1 MSIQLRDGLAN
12 QPVDHIMEDLLV
24 RFVVN
29 CPEEDLS
36 SIERVFFQV
45 EEAQWFYTDFIRQL
59 NAAFPSMKMKGF
71 APRLLSKCPLLW
83 KWGDPAD
90 ALSQFG
96 KYKST
101 IPVRGIALLNKD
113 MTKMILVQGT
123 ESNLWSFPRGKI
135 SKDEDDLV
143 CAVREVKEET
153 GFDATNHVNEK
164 DVVER
169 TVYGK
174 NFKIYLARNVP
185 EDFKFEPEV
194 RNEIALIQWHD
205 IKGLQKAVKQQHNKY
220 FIVGPFLKPL
230 TRWINR
236 NKGVVNEE
244 ELMRSAEQKLK
255 QLMGIAPAP
264 SVAADAGRELL
275 NILQGAA
282 EPLAPTAN
290 FSAGSPSAIPQPQQ
304 YIQMNVPQHLQSFY
318 AGMNSMPQFFPPAH
332 PNGYIPVQPLLRA
345 PQFNGGFFANQ
356 GPQGPQIPQVP
367 QMPGQFAPHQ
377 MQQSPVQPIL
387 QSPGAH
393 ATHTP
398 QAQTVPIAQ
407 APDALSLST
416 SSANSK
422 ELLSILKGGSLK
434 SAPQPPNESR
444 PNESRA
450 GEFLQMLNKKPEA
463 TDQRK
468 VNVLKRD
475 KTSLESDA
483 LATLLGLLGKKP
495 TVVEKQAETTTPAP
509 KQSNASAELLGL
521 LNKKQ
526 ADKKEESPAENKE
539 HSDVERKIEIPLR
552 NVPDQQPVAQPKP
565 EKKDA
570 AAELLGL
577 IGRKPSKDKKETETR
592 QTSQSA
598 DVGTASPAPRTPINA
613 NENKKASNELLD
625 ILNQPKMPLRIAKRD
640 TQSPADLKS
649 VLGGSASPQETPAT
663 LILSTLNRKS
673 ATPQPKFTPQPT
685 PPQDFE
691 DFENFEDF
699 EDFDEISSS
708 QHEIYNSIANT
719 FNADSEE
726 EYETEKDLGHTQP
739 QAQSQSQSQS
749 QSQVQ
754 NLAQAQA
761 HDNGHTAGQ
770 HLLLLLNGGKPSPGN
785 LQDTYGNA
793 APAPAPQVSA
803 PTSSN
808 GADILRILGRRP
820 TETNQSG
827 NDLLN
832 ILKGGR

>member
-153 GFDATNHVNEK
+153 GFDATNYVNEK

-185 EDFKFEPEV
+185 EDYKFEPEV

-244 ELMRSAEQKLK
+244 ELLRSAEQKLK
-255 QLMGIAPAP
+255 QLMGITPAP

-275 NILQGAA
+275 NILQGVA
-282 EPLAPTAN
+282 EPLIPTAN
-290 FSAGSPSAIPQPQQ
+290 IPSRSPSAIPQAQQ

-318 AGMNSMPQFFPPAH
+318 AGMNSMPQFFPLAH
-332 PNGYIPVQPLLRA
+332 PNGFMPVQPLLRA

-356 GPQGPQIPQVP
+356 GPQGPQIQQVH
-367 QMPGQFAPHQ
+367 QIPGQFAPHQ
-377 MQQSPVQPIL
+377 MQQSPAQPIL

-416 SSANSK
+416 SSSNSK

-434 SAPQPPNESR
+434 SAAQPQS
-444 PNESRA
+444 ESRA

-463 TDQRK
+463 TDQKK

-475 KTSLESDA
+475 KTSLESGA
-483 LATLLGLLGKKP
+483 SATLLGLLGKKP
-495 TVVEKQAETTTPAP
+495 SVAEKQTPPVP

-526 ADKKEESPAENKE
+526 TDKKGESVVEEKE
-539 HSDVERKIEIPLR
+539 HNDAEKKIEIPSKSISDL
-552 NVPDQQPVAQPKP
+552 QPVAQPKP

-577 IGRKPSKDKKETETR
+577 IGRKPSKDKKENETR
-592 QTSQSA
+592 QTSETA
-598 DVGTASPAPRTPINA
+598 DAGTASPAPHTPINA
-613 NENKKASNELLD
+613 SENKKASNELLD

-649 VLGGSASPQETPAT
+649 VLGGSESSQETPAT
-663 LILSTLNRKS
+663 LILSTLNKKS
-673 ATPQPKFTPQPT
+673 ATPQPKYTPQPT
-685 PPQDFE
+685 PQDFE
-691 DFENFEDF
+691 DFENFEDFEDF

-708 QHEIYNSIANT
+708 QHEIYNSISNT

-726 EYETEKDLGHTQP
+726 EYETERDLGHTHSQV
-739 QAQSQSQSQS
+739 QSHTESQTQSQSY
-749 QSQVQ
+749 
-754 NLAQAQA
+754 
-761 HDNGHTAGQ
+761 DNGHIAGQ

-803 PTSSN
+803 PPSSN

-832 ILKGGR
+832 ILKGGK